1 MTAGP
6 MSAGPMTLRAG
17 ASEVVITPPVGTF
30 LDGYG
35 ARATGSVGVHD
46 DLHARAIAVDDGA
59 TQAAIVACDLIG
71 IDRRL
76 AAEVRRIAHEAT
88 GVPAEH
94 IMVSATHTH
103 AGPAGLRA
111 DMDAGLTAT
120 VARLIAG
127 AIIAA
132 HRDMRPCVLK
142 AGRGSVDSVSQNRRD
157 PSWGIDDVLSVL
169 LFDAPDPR
177 EGPIASIVNFA
188 CHATVMFHTNMEISA
203 DYPGYAV
210 ATVKKVLGDAPV
222 LFLNGA
228 CGDVNPSWIEQRFSE
243 AERVGSIIGSEAARR
258 LQELRPLGLQQK
270 TWNIRWD
277 ELTDNPVRSGR
288 MIEPRLR
295 VASRTIDVPM
305 RVLPPASEYAGRLAE
320 LRRDLG
326 AIAAADVEGRR
337 RIMEQ
342 QTMLAG
348 ERGVAERL
356 RPGGPHNLHPEIQA
370 ISFGAGCAILGLPG
384 EFFAQT
390 ARALRAEAGVPDLLI
405 ACYTNHHVFYVV
417 PKEAFTQGGYE
428 PGVAMLDDTAEAT
441 FHAASLGLLREITA
455 T

>member
-1 MTAGP
+1 
-6 MSAGPMTLRAG
+6 MTLRAG
-17 ASEVVITPPVGTF
+17 AAEVVITPPVGAF

-35 ARATGSVGVHD
+35 ARSSGSVGVHD
-46 DLHARAIAVDDGA
+46 DLHARAIVVDDGA
-59 TQAAIVACDLIG
+59 TRAAIVACDLIG

-76 AAEVRRIAHEAT
+76 AAEVRRIVHEAT
-88 GVPAEH
+88 GVPAAH
-94 IMVSATHTH
+94 VMVSATHTH

-111 DMDAGLTAT
+111 DMDTGLTET
-120 VARLIAG
+120 MARLIAG
-127 AIIAA
+127 AVIAA
-132 HRDMRPCVLK
+132 HRELRPAVLK
-142 AGRGSVDSVSQNRRD
+142 AGRGSVDTVSQNRRD
-157 PSWGIDDVLSVL
+157 PAWGIDDVLSVL

-243 AERVGSIIGSEAARR
+243 AERVGSIVGSEAARR

-277 ELTDNPVRSGR
+277 ELTDNPVRTGR

-295 VASRTIDVPM
+295 VASRTVDMPM
-305 RVLPPASEYAGRLAE
+305 RELPPAEAYPAQLAALSDE
-320 LRRDLG
+320 LARID
-326 AIAAADVEGRR
+326 AADVEGRR
-337 RIMEQ
+337 RIMER

-348 ERGVAERL
+348 EQGVAARL
-356 RPGGPHNLHPEIQA
+356 RPGGPHFLHPEIQA
-370 ISFGAGCAILGLPG
+370 ISFGVGCAVLGLPG
-384 EFFAQT
+384 EFFAQS

-417 PKEAFTQGGYE
+417 PADAFAQGGYE

-441 FHAASLGLLREITA
+441 FHAASVALLREITA
-455 T
+455 A